1 MKRGKV
7 ISSKDIDNGQAFDW
21 GKTSGDYAVYR
32 DLYPE
37 EFYQKI
43 VNLDF
48 ASGDKAYL
56 ISGREQAFC
65 REISIDSAHHL
76 SGRIFPRIK

>member
-1 MKRGKV
+1 M

-21 GKTSGDYAVYR
+21 GKTSGDYAIYR

-43 VNLDF
+43 VNLGLCVRGQSVLDLGTGTGVLPRNLYRF
-48 ASGDKAYL
+48 GASFVGTD
-56 ISGREQAFC
+56 ISANQIA
-65 REISIDSAHHL
+65 AA
-76 SGRIFPRIK
+76 

>member
-1 MKRGKV
+1 V

-21 GKTSGDYAVYR
+21 GKTSGDYAIYR

-43 VNLDF
+43 VNLGLCVRGQSVLDLGTGTGVLPRNLYRF
-48 ASGDKAYL
+48 GASFVGTD
-56 ISGREQAFC
+56 ISANQIA
-65 REISIDSAHHL
+65 AA
-76 SGRIFPRIK
+76 